1 MLNNF
6 HSKKDMQLDPQIA
19 SQMLSNIFDACD
31 IEQNSVPLETLTSY
45 SNYRKERYVAQKVVL
60 AIVMILFFLLP
71 ILFIAPEFT
80 MELKNSEIP
89 GKPYVELVTTHLI
102 PTEKIEAFMG
112 GEKVPVYETSTGTY
126 QIIPTKNG
134 QLKVTVTL
142 ITDQHSTRT
151 IDIGDVDMQAPKIR
165 SSEHTNGNL
174 IIYFEENSGVLDYEG
189 IYAKSVDGTTVKPVS
204 YDERNLSVTFKY
216 PNDTLNIFVSDKS
229 ENSLQIVVT
238 LK

>member
-6 HSKKDMQLDPQIA
+6 HTKKDMQLDPQIA

-45 SNYRKERYVAQKVVL
+45 SNYRKERYLAQKLVL
-60 AIVMILFFLLP
+60 VIVMILFFLLP

-80 MELKNSEIP
+80 LEVKSSEIP

-102 PTEKIEAFMG
+102 PTEKIEASIG
-112 GEKVPVYETSTGTY
+112 GEKVPVYEMADGTY
-126 QIIPTKNG
+126 QIIPEKNG
-134 QLKVTVTL
+134 QLKVTITL
-142 ITDQHSTRT
+142 ITNQYSTKS
-151 IDIGDVDMQAPKIR
+151 IEISDVDMQAPKIR
-165 SSEHTNGNL
+165 SSEHTDGNL

-189 IYAKSVDGTTVKPVS
+189 IHAKSIDGKTVMPLS

-216 PNDTLNIFVSDKS
+216 PEDTLNIFVSDMA

>member
-45 SNYRKERYVAQKVVL
+45 SNYRKERYLSQKLIL

-80 MELKNSEIP
+80 LEAKEGEIP

-102 PTEKIEAFMG
+102 PTEKIEASMD
-112 GEKVPVYETSTGTY
+112 GEKVPVYETANGTY
-126 QIIPTKNG
+126 QIIPSKNG
-134 QLKVTVTL
+134 QLNVTVTL
-142 ITDQHSTRT
+142 INDQRSTRSIKIT
-151 IDIGDVDMQAPKIR
+151 DVDMQAPKIR
-165 SSEHTNGNL
+165 SSEHTDGNL

-189 IYAKSVDGTTVKPVS
+189 IYAMSANGETISPLS
-204 YDERNLSVTFKY
+204 YDKHNLSVTFKY
-216 PNDTLNIFVSDKS
+216 PDDTINIFVADKS
-229 ENSLQIVVT
+229 SNSLQIVVT